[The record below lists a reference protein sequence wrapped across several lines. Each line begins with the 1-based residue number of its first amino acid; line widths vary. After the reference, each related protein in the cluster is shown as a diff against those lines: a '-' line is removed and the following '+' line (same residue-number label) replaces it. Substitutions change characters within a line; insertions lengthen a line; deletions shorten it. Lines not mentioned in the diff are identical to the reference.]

1 VKVRVEKTS
10 GMNFAAYAGGRRV
23 MISASPEVGGGGITD
38 GGVTDGD
45 QAGAR
50 PMEMVLMGLGGC
62 SGIDVA
68 LILAKSRQNLAG
80 MAIEITA
87 ERAPAPPAVFT
98 RIHLHYIL
106 RGAGLRRKKVARALT
121 LSLDKYCSVTRML
134 ASTAEITHDFE
145 IIEEPVEEPID
156 PPMDERA
163 KA

>member
-1 VKVRVEKTS
+1 MKVRVQKVS
-10 GMNFAAYAGGRRV
+10 GMNFEAYAGGRRV
-23 MISASPEVGGGGITD
+23 MISAAPEIGGA
-38 GGVTDGD
+38 TDGD
-45 QAGAR
+45 EAGAR

-68 LILAKSRQNLAG
+68 LILAKSRQRLEG

-87 ERAPAPPAVFT
+87 ERAAAPPAVFT

-106 RGAGLRRKKVARALT
+106 RGVRLERKKVARALT

-145 IIEEPVEEPID
+145 IIEEPIGQPTEEPID
-156 PPMDERA
+156 QPIDDRA